1 MNTIFK
7 LLCLCGALVATSNI
21 AQAEQNRTML
31 RYIEVVGTGEVSVS
45 PDRANITLHVM
56 AVKHSTAAAKKDV
69 DRASKRIFSTAKAFG
84 ITPKDIDAASL
95 SSSPQY
101 EWRKEGRQYLGE
113 QVQRTIELTLR
124 DLTKLAPLTDNL
136 VRLEGVQIR
145 SNQLSYS
152 KRVQA
157 RHTAFANAVKDAKE
171 KAYATLKPLG
181 IGLGEVLS
189 IHEANASQPFPAYYE
204 SKQIS
209 VMSDSR
215 EVPAPMFVKDQRI
228 RTQATVRFALS
239 KPE

>member
-1 MNTIFK
+1 MNSISKF
-7 LLCLCGALVATSNI
+7 LCLFGALVASSNI
-21 AQAEQNRTML
+21 ALAEQRLTAL
-31 RYIEVVGTGEVSVS
+31 RYIEVVGMGEVSVS

-56 AVKHSTAAAKKDV
+56 ALKPSTAAAKKDV
-69 DRASKRIFSTAKAFG
+69 DRASKRIFATAKTFG
-84 ITPKDIDAASL
+84 IATKDIDAASL

-157 RHTAFANAVKDAKE
+157 RHVAFANAVQDAKE
-171 KAYATLKPLG
+171 KAHATLKPLG

-189 IHEANASQPFPAYYE
+189 IHETNASRQPPVHYE
-204 SKQIS
+204 SKQLAM
-209 VMSDSR
+209 MSDGN
-215 EVPAPMFVKDQRI
+215 EAPAPMFVKDQRI
-228 RTQATVRFALS
+228 QTQATVRFALG
-239 KPE
+239 KLE